1 MNIYARRAVRHAR
14 AARAAYWRHSADGVT
29 FTASP
34 AERDRVIVTATDGDE
49 AAIVVATSAQ
59 WRDLRAGLA
68 VSGLHWTPLGPEW
81 TGVVV
86 TQDPEFRWALASH

>member
-1 MNIYARRAVRHAR
+1 MNIDRRRARRHAR
-14 AARAAYWRHSADGVT
+14 LARAAYWRHEVDGIA

-34 AERDRVIVTATDGDE
+34 ADRDRVIVTATDGHE
-49 AAIVVATSAQ
+49 KAIVVATSAQ

-81 TGVVV
+81 TSVVV
-86 TQDPEFRWALASH
+86 TQDPEFRWALAAR